1 MTAVSVA
8 STNGDIPEEGPRT
21 RSGYLAP
28 EAFRCYEVALGETG
42 AIASGKALHFAADLV
57 CSGGL
62 DLWVRAAYSYAL
74 QHIGIASPRIFVY
87 LRQKIAEIDKRARE
101 LPTEQFYNTKL
112 VQETIGETVLVL
124 QICPKRTRIVWPKL
138 PAEAFEEGWLRSVSQ
153 APETRV
159 ARIVYSHEGDSQALF
174 WAACEICK
182 AITDGNSE
190 RALFWVRWVLDEDSR
205 LRKINKGPGL
215 TRLERGPPT
224 MNSKA
229 RTEAGHFVC
238 AVLAEI
244 YKELAAKQLVRM
256 HEEFQEFIF
265 LWRAG
270 ETRIPAAR
278 RRDCLGWMVLCLCEV
293 PRWRVPAAPILIQ
306 DQVRLGRA
314 VQQVGQFFREVLAH
328 PPLGPGKSLRMTLA
342 KAKDKRKKLD
352 KEKEGQSLEEHLEE
366 FDAILEQYLN
376 R

>member
-1 MTAVSVA
+1 MTAVAVA
-8 STNGDIPEEGPRT
+8 GGAFPEEGPRT
-21 RSGYLAP
+21 RCGYLAA
-28 EAFRCYEVALGETG
+28 EAFRCYEIALGETG

-87 LRQKIAEIDKRARE
+87 LRQKIADIDKKARA
-101 LPTEQFYNTKL
+101 LPTERFYSDKQ
-112 VQETIGETVLVL
+112 VQEAIGEAVLLL
-124 QICPKRTRIVWPKL
+124 QLCPKRTKVVWPKL

-159 ARIVYSHEGDSQALF
+159 ARIVFTHDGDNQALF

-182 AITDGNSE
+182 AITEANSE
-190 RALFWVRWVLDEDSR
+190 RALFWVRWVLDEDAR
-205 LRKINKGPGL
+205 LRRANKGPGL
-215 TRLERGPPT
+215 TRVDRGPPT
-224 MNSKA
+224 MNAKA
-229 RTEAGHFVC
+229 RTDAGHFVC
-238 AVLAEI
+238 ALLAEI
-244 YKELAAKQLVRM
+244 YKELASKQLVRM

-270 ETRIPAAR
+270 ETRIPAGR

-293 PRWRVPAAPILIQ
+293 PRWKVPAAPVLIQ
-306 DQVRLGRA
+306 DQTRLSRA
-314 VQQVGQFFREVLAH
+314 VQQVGQFFREVLSH
-328 PPLGPGKSLRMTLA
+328 PALPAGKSLRMTLA
-342 KAKDKRKKLD
+342 KAKEKKKVTD

-366 FDAILEQYLN
+366 YDALIQAYLN